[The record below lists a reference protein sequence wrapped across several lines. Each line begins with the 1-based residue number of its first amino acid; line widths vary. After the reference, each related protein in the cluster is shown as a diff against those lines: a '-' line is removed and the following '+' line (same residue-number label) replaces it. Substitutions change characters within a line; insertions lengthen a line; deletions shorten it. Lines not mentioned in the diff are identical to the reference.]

1 MQVQT
6 DGECLGCFNTRI
18 LINKRKMDKRSQL
31 KINKVIRFC
40 LVKTQ
45 KLN

>member
-6 DGECLGCFNTRI
+6 NGECLGCFNTRI
-18 LINKRKMDKRSQL
+18 LIHKGKVEKRSQL
-31 KINKVIRFC
+31 IISKVIRVC

-45 KLN
+45 KMN